1 MPHERRAPRKGT
13 QNLSRKIG
21 LIALAAA
28 TSLGENALFA
38 AANGADAPQL
48 SLRNWRAPV
57 QAARE
62 AVPGFVWLE
71 AEGFR
76 DYGKWHL
83 DTQFVHKMG
92 SAYLLAAAVGTPV
105 KDAATSFDVPRAGTW
120 HAWARTKDWVPAHS
134 PGKFALAVNGRESP
148 VLGASGKPGW
158 RWERAGAYD
167 LAAGPCEVR
176 LVDKSGWFGRCDA
189 VLFTT
194 DAAYVPPE
202 AEEPLARER
211 RRLLGQP
218 WSSAW
223 ASTAP
228 RTRTRTPARAASSR
242 RRSSS
247 ARDASAATCPKP
259 TSSRPRARPT
269 SRCS

>member
-13 QNLSRKIG
+13 QNLSGKIG

-28 TSLGENALFA
+28 TSLGVDVLFA
-38 AANGADAPQL
+38 AADGADAPQL
-48 SLRNWRAPV
+48 SLRDWRAPV

-105 KDAATSFDVPRAGTW
+105 KDASTSFDVPRAGTW

-202 AEEPLARER
+202 AEEPLSRER

-218 WSSAW
+218 
-223 ASTAP
+223 
-228 RTRTRTPARAASSR
+228 
-242 RRSSS
+242 
-247 ARDASAATCPKP
+247 
-259 TSSRPRARPT
+259 
-269 SRCS
+269 